1 MCTVAYNLDRVYV
14 LASRI
19 TIDKLPTVMTQTTIA
34 LLVAQVVVQSKQPN
48 SANIII
54 SLENTKNYRR
64 KDDGSSIRANAMP
77 PCLALRLPEAWGKT
91 AIIERVSLLQKT
103 PKACFCGGQKMPYFS
118 TCPTQNEFVEDFFSF

>member
-1 MCTVAYNLDRVYV
+1 M
-14 LASRI
+14 
-19 TIDKLPTVMTQTTIA
+19 
-34 LLVAQVVVQSKQPN
+34 QSKQPN

-118 TCPTQNEFVEDFFSF
+118 TCPTQNEFVEDFFLAL